1 VHLRRRRYD
10 VLNSIV
16 EPYHVVRSRETGQVV
31 VEIVDTP
38 AQAERLPLAPL
49 LVLEP
54 LRAWFDGRGLGRGQL
69 DARRIGGG
77 QSNVTFLVERDD
89 VERFVLRRPP
99 RPPLP
104 PSAHDMPR
112 EATVQRALR
121 GAGARVPE
129 ILGVCDDE
137 SVLGVPFYVMAFVPG
152 EVVHAAVPAPLD
164 TREERGRI
172 AAELVDALAEIH
184 AVDWLAAGLEGFGKP
199 TGYLERQVR
208 RFSGLWEVNATRDLP
223 LVHEVAAWLDANRPE
238 SGQAAVVHGDYR
250 LGNVMFEPTAPARLA
265 AVLDWELATIGDPIA
280 DVGYLL
286 STWDESPL
294 ALTPVTRLEGFPGR
308 DELAARYAEVS
319 GRSVRDLGWYEALA
333 LWKSAVFCEAIY
345 GRYLRGERGDDD
357 PFGRLLE
364 RGVPALLEAAAARG
378 EGGTGSTSG

>member
-1 VHLRRRRYD
+1 VA
-10 VLNSIV
+10 
-16 EPYHVVRSRETGQVV
+16 

-38 AQAERLPLAPL
+38 AQADQLPLAPL
-49 LVLEP
+49 LVVEP
-54 LRAWFDGRGLGRGQL
+54 LRAWLDERGLGRGRL

-77 QSNVTFLVERDD
+77 QSNVTFLVERDEG
-89 VERFVLRRPP
+89 ERFVLRRPP

-104 PSAHDMPR
+104 PSAHDMVR
-112 EATVQRALR
+112 EATVQQALR

-129 ILGVCDDE
+129 ILAVCEDE
-137 SVLGVPFYVMAFVPG
+137 SVLRVPFYVMGFVRG

-164 TREERGRI
+164 TPGERAGI
-172 AAELVDALAEIH
+172 ATELVDALAEIH

-208 RFSGLWEVNATRDLP
+208 RFSGLWEVNATRELP
-223 LVHEVAAWLDANRPE
+223 LVNDVAAWLDANRPE
-238 SGQAAVVHGDYR
+238 SGEAAVVHGDYR
-250 LGNVMFEPTAPARLA
+250 LGNVMFEPAAPARLA

-294 ALTPVTRLEGFPGR
+294 ALTPVTRLEGFPAR
-308 DELAARYAEVS
+308 EELAERYAERS
-319 GRSVRDLGWYEALA
+319 GRSVRDLPWYEALA

-345 GRYLRGERGDDD
+345 GRYLRGERGEDD
-357 PFGRLLE
+357 PFGRMLE
-364 RGVPALLEAAAARG
+364 QGVPALLAAAAARAG
-378 EGGTGSTSG
+378 L